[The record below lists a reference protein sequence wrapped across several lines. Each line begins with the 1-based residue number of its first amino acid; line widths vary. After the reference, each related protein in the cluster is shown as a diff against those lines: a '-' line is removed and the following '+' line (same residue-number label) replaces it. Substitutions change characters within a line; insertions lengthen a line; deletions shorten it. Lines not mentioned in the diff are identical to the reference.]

1 MMTKEEMYRYCG
13 SLEQLVTAHPI
24 EFRDGLATGLKGI
37 LVQNGAFETM
47 LMESKCLDPAWLRY
61 KGINLSYLSK
71 PGLQGKTPLETDPQQ
86 SGRSMM
92 IGGMMTCGLDN
103 IHGGVTLDG
112 NFYPAHGRIRSTAA
126 ELVGTDADFT
136 EEGYTVTVRGQMR
149 QATLFGENM
158 SMRRTV
164 RTVFGTPSLE
174 FVDVIQNQAFRPE
187 PLCFLY
193 HVNFGYPF
201 LVPGARVI
209 LPSVACMPRDAT
221 AAAGADRWNVMGQP
235 KDNEPEQVFLHRLA
249 ADTNGNTF
257 GAVVNDE
264 MALAVCV
271 RWNIREIPMVTQW
284 KTEAAGDY
292 VLALEPCN
300 TDFGQRAN
308 AGKILDPFETY
319 VNHIRIEVVEGKEA
333 IAALEAEAE
342 ALMK

>member
-1 MMTKEEMYRYCG
+1 MMKKEEMYRYCG
-13 SLEQLVTAHPI
+13 SLEQLVTARPI
-24 EFRDGLATGLKGI
+24 QFRDGLADGLKGI

-47 LMESKCLDPAWLRY
+47 LMESKALDPAWLRY

-103 IHGGVTLDG
+103 IHGGVVMDG
-112 NFYPAHGRIRSTAA
+112 TFYPAHGRMRSTPA
-126 ELVGTDADFT
+126 ELVCTDADFT
-136 EEGYTVTVRGQMR
+136 DEGYTVTVKGQMR

-164 RTVFGTPSLE
+164 RTVYGKPALE

-201 LVPGARVI
+201 LVPGVRVVM
-209 LPSVACMPRDAT
+209 PSLECMPRDAI

-264 MALAVCV
+264 LELAVCV

-284 KTEAAGDY
+284 KTEAAGDF

-308 AGKILDPFETY
+308 AGKILDSFETY
-319 VNHIRIEVVEGKEA
+319 TNHITIEVLEGKDA
-333 IAALEAEAE
+333 IAALEAEAQ
-342 ALMK
+342 ALTK